1 MLADLSREA
10 LFMSVESRL
19 LDALRPWLAAPRW
32 LVGFSGGLDS
42 TVLLHAL
49 VRLAQRHALPP
60 IGAIHV
66 HHGLQT
72 AADAWPE
79 HCREVCAELGVP
91 LQVVRVRVAPGAS
104 LERAAREAR
113 YAAFTERLGAD
124 EVLLTA
130 QHRDDQ
136 AETLLF
142 RLLRGSGV
150 RGLAAMPAKRAL
162 GQGRLL
168 RPLLAVSRAELQQ
181 YADTRGLR
189 WIEDPSN
196 QCDDHA
202 RNYLR
207 LQVLPTISRRW
218 PQATA
223 NMART
228 AVHMAEAQALLDEL
242 AQADLAAAQRPSPFG
257 WLALPALCLP
267 ALRAL
272 SPARQRNALRH
283 WLAHLTELPDSDH
296 WCGWES
302 LRDARGDASPR
313 WRLGRGEL
321 QRAGERVW
329 WVGKSWLLPAEGPLD
344 WTQPSTDLSLPGNG
358 SLRLVGSVPAGRL
371 QVRYRAGGE
380 LLVLP
385 GRGRR
390 DLKRLLNEAGVPGFV
405 RARLPLLFCDERLIA
420 VGNLPQLD
428 VAAVSLLWTLPPAD

>member
-1 MLADLSREA
+1 MP
-10 LFMSVESRL
+10 VESKL
-19 LDALRPWLAAPRW
+19 LDALRPWLAARRW

-49 VRLAQRHALPP
+49 VRLTQGRRLPP
-60 IGAIHV
+60 ISAVHV
-66 HHGLQT
+66 HHGLQ
-72 AADAWPE
+72 AVADAWPE
-79 HCREVCAELGVP
+79 HCRQVCEGLGVP
-91 LQVVRVRVAPGAS
+91 LEIVRVQVAHGAS
-104 LERAAREAR
+104 LERAARDAR
-113 YAAFTERLGAD
+113 YAAFAERLGEGD
-124 EVLLTA
+124 LLLTA

-142 RLLRGSGV
+142 RLLRGAGV
-150 RGLAAMPAKRAL
+150 RGLAAMPAERPL

-168 RPLLAVSRAELQQ
+168 RPLLAVSRAELQA
-181 YADTRGLR
+181 YADAQGLR

-207 LQVLPTISRRW
+207 LQVLPPISRRW
-218 PQATA
+218 PQASA

-228 AVHMAEAQALLDEL
+228 AAHMAEAQALLDEL
-242 AQADLAAAQRPSPFG
+242 AQADLAAAQQRSPVD
-257 WLALPALCLP
+257 WLALPSLCLP

-302 LRDARGDASPR
+302 LRDARGDATPR

-321 QRAGERVW
+321 QRTGERVW
-329 WVGKSWLLPAEGPLD
+329 WVGNSWLLPAEGPLA
-344 WTQPSTDLSLPGNG
+344 WPQPSTDLSLPGNG
-358 SLRLVGSVPAGRL
+358 SLHLIGTAPAGRL

-380 LLVLP
+380 WLVLP

-390 DLKRLLNEAGVPGFV
+390 DLKRLLNENGVPGFV
-405 RARLPLLFCDERLIA
+405 RARLPLLFCEDQLIA

-428 VAAVSLLWTLPPAD
+428 AAAVSLVWTLPPAD